1 MGDNEYCAGGSV
13 VLKEPAKGYLIVKIY
28 ADDRKLFEKR
38 ISATDLT
45 VLWELNPPM
54 SVSSRS
60 YEDALTQT

>member
-1 MGDNEYCAGGSV
+1 M

-54 SVSSRS
+54 SVSPRI